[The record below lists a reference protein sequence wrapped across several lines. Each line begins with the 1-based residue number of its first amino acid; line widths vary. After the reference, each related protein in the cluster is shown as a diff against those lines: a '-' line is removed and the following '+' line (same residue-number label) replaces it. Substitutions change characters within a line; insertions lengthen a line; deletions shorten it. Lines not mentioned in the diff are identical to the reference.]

1 VPIDAILL
9 GGRRASVI
17 PLVFQSRTWEHGV
30 FLGSIMA
37 SETTAA
43 ATGTV
48 GNLRRDP
55 FAMLP
60 FCGYNMGDYFKHW
73 FSFSDRF
80 SEETLPKIFY
90 VNWFRKGADGRWLWP
105 GFGEN
110 SRVLEWV
117 FERVSGRGDALD
129 TPIGYVPT
137 PTAIDLDGL
146 DVTLED
152 MTELLNVDAA
162 EWRDEVPSI
171 RQYYEQFGDH
181 LPYELIQQ
189 VNDLEARLA

>member
-1 VPIDAILL
+1 
-9 GGRRASVI
+9 
-17 PLVFQSRTWEHGV
+17 
-30 FLGSIMA
+30 
-37 SETTAA
+37 
-43 ATGTV
+43 
-48 GNLRRDP
+48 
-55 FAMLP
+55 MLP

-73 FSFSDRF
+73 LSFSDRF

-117 FERVSGRGDALD
+117 FERVSGRGDAVD

-137 PTAIDLDGL
+137 NTAIDVDGL

-152 MTELLNVDAA
+152 MKELLNVDAA
-162 EWRDEVPSI
+162 EWRDELPSI
-171 RQYYEQFGDH
+171 RQHYVQFGDH
-181 LPYELIQQ
+181 LPEELVTQL
-189 VNDLEARLA
+189 NDLEARLS

>member
-1 VPIDAILL
+1 
-9 GGRRASVI
+9 
-17 PLVFQSRTWEHGV
+17 
-30 FLGSIMA
+30 
-37 SETTAA
+37 
-43 ATGTV
+43 
-48 GNLRRDP
+48 
-55 FAMLP
+55 
-60 FCGYNMGDYFKHW
+60 
-73 FSFSDRF
+73 
-80 SEETLPKIFY
+80 
-90 VNWFRKGADGRWLWP
+90 
-105 GFGEN
+105 
-110 SRVLEWV
+110 
-117 FERVSGRGDALD
+117 
-129 TPIGYVPT
+129 VPT